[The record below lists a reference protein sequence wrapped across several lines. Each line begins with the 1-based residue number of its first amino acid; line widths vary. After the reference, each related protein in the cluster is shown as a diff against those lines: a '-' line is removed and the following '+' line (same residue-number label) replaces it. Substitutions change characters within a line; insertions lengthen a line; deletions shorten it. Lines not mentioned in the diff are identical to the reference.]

1 MHRVLKTANPGV
13 KENCHGKLAA
23 GQRPRDHN
31 SGSLKSMND
40 VGIHN
45 LVENVASTSPKC
57 KSPNVQLR
65 HAGPTSVNREAELEP
80 PSRVACSERLCEKY
94 FGE

>member
-1 MHRVLKTANPGV
+1 MHGVLKAANPGV

-31 SGSLKSMND
+31 SGGLKSMND

-45 LVENVASTSPKC
+45 LVENIAAISPKR
-57 KSPNVQLR
+57 KSPND
-65 HAGPTSVNREAELEP
+65 
-80 PSRVACSERLCEKY
+80 
-94 FGE
+94 